1 MAESTAEI
9 LSDEELTDAAQLAC
23 LLEASAPKPGNVS
36 RYRDFNDTSFEDF
49 LISAIA
55 IGRAIRRAR
64 WVSVGE
70 TIWKGIY
77 DTRRLVGS
85 NTNLGIVLLLA
96 PLAKAYG
103 RGVWRKRL
111 AKVLADLT
119 IDDARQAYQA
129 IRLAAPAGLGHI
141 EEGDVAEEPQITL
154 GEAMALAKDRDT
166 IAREYASDFAVT
178 FELACPTLR
187 QYWKDNVD
195 FSKVIVQ
202 TYLTI
207 LAEIPDTLVVRKN
220 GPAVAEEVSQRASE
234 AILAGGVFS
243 SKGRRQIEELDR
255 FLCDETHHLNPG
267 TTADLVTAGLFVV
280 IAEGGL
286 DLRSSEARLERRY
299 GEEQLSGW

>member
-9 LSDEELTDAAQLAC
+9 LSDEELGDAAQLAC
-23 LLEASAPKPGNVS
+23 LLEASASKPGNVS
-36 RYRDFNDTSFEDF
+36 RYRDFNNTSFEDF

-55 IGRAIRRAR
+55 IGRAIRRAQ

-70 TIWKGIY
+70 TIWKAIY
-77 DTRRLVGS
+77 DTQRLVGS

-103 RGVWRKRL
+103 HGVWRKRL
-111 AKVLADLT
+111 AKVLAELT
-119 IDDARQAYQA
+119 IDDARQVYQA
-129 IRLAAPAGLGHI
+129 IRLAAPGGLGQV

-154 GEAMALAKDRDT
+154 GEAMALARDRDT
-166 IAREYASDFAVT
+166 IAREYATDFTVT

-187 QYWKDNVD
+187 QYWKDKVD

-207 LAEIPDTLVVRKN
+207 LAEIPDTLIVRKN
-220 GPAVAEEVSQRASE
+220 SPAVAEEVSQRARE

-255 FLCDETHHLNPG
+255 FLRDETHHLNPG
-267 TTADLVTAGLFVV
+267 TTADLVTAALFVM

-286 DLRSSEARLERRY
+286 DLRSSEARLERPYR
-299 GEEQLSGW
+299 EEQLSGW

>member
-9 LSDEELTDAAQLAC
+9 LSDEELADAAQLAC

-70 TIWKGIY
+70 TIWKGIC

-119 IDDARQAYQA
+119 IDDARQTYQA
-129 IRLAAPAGLGHI
+129 IRLAAPGGLGHV

-154 GEAMALAKDRDT
+154 GEAMALARDRDT
-166 IAREYASDFAVT
+166 IAREYATDFAVT

-187 QYWKDNVD
+187 QYRKGKVD

-202 TYLTI
+202 TYLAI
-207 LAEIPDTLVVRKN
+207 LAEIPDTLIVRKN
-220 GPAVAEEVSQRASE
+220 SPAVAEEVSQRARE

-255 FLCDETHHLNPG
+255 FLRDETHRLNPG
-267 TTADLVTAGLFVV
+267 TTADLVTAALFVV

-286 DLRSSEARLERRY
+286 DLRSSEARLERPY
-299 GEEQLSGW
+299 GEEQLSRW